1 MQANPDKNL
10 RELRDQVVSAQ
21 YRVDPVAVADAI
33 VRRRWSV
40 FIAPEA
46 APVCSIAA
54 RRWQRSQQSSAASRS
69 DRGRTDVLAA

>member
-1 MQANPDKNL
+1 
-10 RELRDQVVSAQ
+10 
-21 YRVDPVAVADAI
+21 VDPVAVADAI

-54 RRWQRSQQSSAASRS
+54 RRWQRSRQSSAASRS
-69 DRGRTDVLAA
+69 DRGRTSVLAA